1 MQSWIDDAK
10 QLIHSMELR
19 LQQQDKQLQQQEQV
33 IANMRMDMSAVK
45 RESREMR
52 EKLKYLP

>member
-10 QLIHSMELR
+10 QLMHSMELR
-19 LQQQDKQLQQQEQV
+19 LQQQEQV